1 MSFLKL
7 TLYQKPS
14 LSPTAF
20 WAWQDTEIQTSPP
33 RKLRFGAALNQWVI
47 YDKYMKN
54 EAAKERAEAEE
65 DSNRK
70 DLRATRRK
78 LTADE
83 VESAKDV
90 ETRKMIKCG
99 VILERM
105 VNQNNHSDI
114 SIGSAVLIMCIYSYL
129 HDCMILY
136 FVVACLN
143 FASTTKMQTTGS
155 TRIRATS

>member
-1 MSFLKL
+1 MYFTKSSCLSDILRNHLSFLRL
-7 TLYQKPS
+7 TLYQKP
-14 LSPTAF
+14 TITYTF
-20 WAWQDTEIQTSPP
+20 CAWQDTEIQTSPP

-99 VILERM
+99 IILERM

-114 SIGSAVLIMCIYSYL
+114 SIGSAVLIMYIYLCL
-129 HDCMILY
+129 HVIIFFGGL
-136 FVVACLN
+136 F
-143 FASTTKMQTTGS
+143 
-155 TRIRATS
+155 

>member
-1 MSFLKL
+1 
-7 TLYQKPS
+7 
-14 LSPTAF
+14 
-20 WAWQDTEIQTSPP
+20 
-33 RKLRFGAALNQWVI
+33 
-47 YDKYMKN
+47 MKN

-99 VILERM
+99 IILERM

-114 SIGSAVLIMCIYSYL
+114 SIGSAVLIMYIYLCL
-129 HDCMILY
+129 HVIIFFGGL
-136 FVVACLN
+136 F
-143 FASTTKMQTTGS
+143 
-155 TRIRATS
+155 